1 MVDPLEMT
9 ITGIDHVQVAA
20 PPGCEDRARA
30 FYGGLLEL
38 PEIAKPEALSARG
51 GCWFRAGA
59 QELHV
64 GVEDPFSPAR
74 KAQPGRVAAGLDE
87 LAARL
92 AAAGID
98 VAWDDAI
105 PGARRFHAADPFGNR
120 LEFREL

>member
-20 PPGCEDRARA
+20 PPGCEDAAQA

-38 PEIAKPEALSARG
+38 PEIAKPEALAARG

-74 KAQPGRVAAGLDE
+74 KAHPGLVASDLDALAERLRGAGFE
-87 LAARL
+87 VRF
-92 AAAGID
+92 
-98 VAWDDAI
+98 DDAI
-105 PGARRFHAADPFGNR
+105 PGAARFHVADPFGNR
-120 LEFREL
+120 LEIRQA